1 MEYRVQI
8 APGNIV
14 TVDADSPE
22 QAQEIVK
29 RDILA
34 TTTNAAA
41 APYLDQILFDYETG
55 IKNLSARAKLGL
67 AETVEESDR
76 IARKLFGTD
85 GFTRNSKGQLAVTP
99 EGLERIGETPEYLTL
114 ADGSRVGVNRMVDE
128 NEWFSAGDFADM
140 SGVAGP
146 VIGAITI
153 LSPQAKALQFAS
165 NAFKF
170 FGGQRR
176 LRTLLAGLGTAGGKG
191 AEEAYEAAAG
201 LQDQNAKEIAEL
213 LAFEAALG
221 AGAQGAT
228 EILGAGYGLLLGRNA
243 PIDNVR
249 FNEQAL
255 QGRSLID
262 VMRLD
267 KSLGR
272 QATKKELDDAV
283 KAGKIKLFNENP
295 LPSQAAFERRAAATL
310 QGLSEQVLGQKRV
323 RESKKYLY
331 RGMTQLFD
339 ELNGQNTTN
348 EALSSVIDQYGK
360 KVAMSADQKKALDV
374 DIKNV
379 LADVNQAEIAVV
391 KELEKLLDD
400 VVETYTDSSI
410 YAANAT
416 RGEIGVEVKNALVK
430 ARIGAKMAMR
440 DAYEPVDRMFA
451 QMEDPF
457 ISGAIA
463 KKIIIPRVD
472 EAKRLLKELDE
483 SDFMP
488 SGLKLGEEV
497 NIKNN
502 PVGYLGQTLDN
513 IKKEAENSIR
523 ARANFADQG
532 VEEGF
537 SFTGLR
543 NTLSRLG
550 AEQRFIP
557 DDGLLPDTIDRV
569 IKELDGIFTD
579 LSAKGSLKRPGI
591 TLNGLKLTPEDSQLV
606 SMAVEKM
613 RKAHRFSYELLK
625 PFDNLLIRKVK
636 KEAGFG
642 AVDPLDVYKR
652 VFVNG
657 KSGDIRDVF
666 KALRNYD
673 DYIDSLTPGD
683 TKKLGL
689 VANNEMTLRN
699 TIKQKFVSDAFKES
713 FDYSTQTVNFAKFA
727 DVFTRFDKSN
737 PGKLTELFNDEL
749 AGGDRFLQVLEQ
761 VNLLRPTIKAPEVE
775 KLMAAF
781 KNDPSGLK
789 TTKTGTAFIDALE
802 NLAEAKFATAK
813 YEANNI
819 LRNLP
824 DATTEEVVKKVFSPA
839 GAPSIK
845 LIKETIDPAAFKEIQ
860 NNAMNRILKEA
871 INYDG
876 MAQTGDIAKIFN
888 GQKFQRIL
896 DSYGQETLE
905 AMFGK
910 DIADGLFNYAKT
922 MRLVTAGEVG
932 TGGGQAG
939 ALVGAT
945 IALGLLNYEVWPT
958 VMGLAFLQALF
969 MNKFYLRAL
978 ASTEKGAIGQLA
990 DAVVRGSAQ
999 IGAQSAADTTE
1010 QSINSLQNEIERALP
1025 EADDMLR
1032 KTIDDIRYPVPEPKE
1047 SIELPDV
1054 EPVSIESPNVGN
1066 LSQDPAVRAAILTGG
1081 QSIV

>member
-1 MEYRVQI
+1 M
-8 APGNIV
+8 
-14 TVDADSPE
+14 
-22 QAQEIVK
+22 
-29 RDILA
+29 
-34 TTTNAAA
+34 
-41 APYLDQILFDYETG
+41 
-55 IKNLSARAKLGL
+55 
-67 AETVEESDR
+67 
-76 IARKLFGTD
+76 
-85 GFTRNSKGQLAVTP
+85 
-99 EGLERIGETPEYLTL
+99 TL
-114 ADGSRVGVNRMVDE
+114 ADGSRVGINRMVDE
-128 NEWFSAGDFADM
+128 KEWFTAGDFADM

-191 AEEAYEAAAG
+191 AEEAYEAATG
-201 LQDQNAKEIAEL
+201 LQDQNSREIAEL

-249 FNEQAL
+249 LSEQAL
-255 QGRSLID
+255 KSRNLID

-283 KAGKIKLFNENP
+283 KAGQIRLYNETP
-295 LPSQAAFERRAAATL
+295 LPSQQSFERRAAGTL
-310 QGLSEQVLGQKRV
+310 QGLTEQVLGQKRV

-339 ELNGQNTTN
+339 ELNGQNTSN
-348 EALSSVIDQYGK
+348 EALSSAVDQYGK
-360 KVAMSADQKKALDV
+360 KVAMSADQKALDV
-374 DIKNV
+374 DIKNM
-379 LADVNQAEIAVV
+379 LGDVNQAEVAVV
-391 KELEKLLDD
+391 KEVEKLLND
-400 VVETYTDSSI
+400 VVETYTDSTI

-430 ARIGAKMAMR
+430 ARIGARNAMR

-463 KKIIIPRVD
+463 RKIIIPRVE
-472 EAKRLLKELDE
+472 EAKRLIKELDE

-579 LSAKGSLKRPGI
+579 LSAKESLKRPGI
-591 TLNGLKLTPEDSQLV
+591 TLNGLKLTPEDSELV
-606 SMAVEKM
+606 SMAVQKM
-613 RKAHRFSYELLK
+613 RKAHRFSYEILK
-625 PFDNLLIRKVK
+625 PFDNLLIRAVK
-636 KEAGFG
+636 KQAGVG
-642 AVDPLDVYKR
+642 AIDPLDVYKR

-657 KSGDIRDVF
+657 KSSDIRDVF
-666 KALRNYD
+666 QALRGYD
-673 DYIDSLTPGD
+673 DYIDGLTKAD
-683 TKKLGL
+683 KKKLGL
-689 VANNEMTLRN
+689 VANNEITLRN
-699 TIKQKFVSDAFKES
+699 QIKQKFVSDAFKES

-775 KLMAAF
+775 KLMASF
-781 KNDPSGLK
+781 KNDPSGLM
-789 TTKTGTAFIDALE
+789 TTKTGTAFVDALE
-802 NLAEAKFATAK
+802 NLAEAKYATAK
-813 YEANNI
+813 YEANSI

-845 LIKETIDPAAFKEIQ
+845 LIKETIDPVAFKEIQ
-860 NNAMNRILKEA
+860 NNAMNRILKQA
-871 INYDG
+871 IDYDG
-876 MAQTGDIAKIFN
+876 MAQTGNIAQIFN
-888 GQKFQRIL
+888 GQKLQRIL

-910 DIADGLFNYAKT
+910 DIADGLYYYAKT
-922 MRLVTAGEVG
+922 MRLITAGEVG

-945 IALGLLNYEVWPT
+945 LALSLLDQMY
-958 VMGLAFLQALF
+958 
-969 MNKFYLRAL
+969 
-978 ASTEKGAIGQLA
+978 GQLL
-990 DAVVRGSAQ
+990 VVWQ
-999 IGAQSAADTTE
+999 YC
-1010 QSINSLQNEIERALP
+1010 
-1025 EADDMLR
+1025 
-1032 KTIDDIRYPVPEPKE
+1032 KRY
-1047 SIELPDV
+1047 S
-1054 EPVSIESPNVGN
+1054 
-1066 LSQDPAVRAAILTGG
+1066 
-1081 QSIV
+1081 